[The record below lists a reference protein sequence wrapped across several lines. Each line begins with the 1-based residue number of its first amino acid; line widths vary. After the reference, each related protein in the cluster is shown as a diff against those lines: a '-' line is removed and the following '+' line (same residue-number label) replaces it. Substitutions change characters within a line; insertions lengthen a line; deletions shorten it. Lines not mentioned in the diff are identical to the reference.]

1 MNQSKPRMYNITR
14 RRLLAATTVASLSSL
29 AGCSSDNAV
38 AEAET
43 PDQREETPDDAP
55 EEETATSTPEP
66 ETEPELPPEVN
77 DLYVRSEY
85 GVNELDCGQMK
96 PYARVL
102 RDGENVIVTAGR
114 WAEQKCEQFT
124 FVSEKYD
131 EDTSTLK
138 LYVEW
143 GVNGNEGCGAECDR
157 GKVLFAAYNLDF
169 EVKGLEL
176 YLAENGNEAKL
187 AESWSR

>member
-29 AGCSSDNAV
+29 AGCSSDDAV

-43 PDQREETPDDAP
+43 PDRREETPEDAP
-55 EEETATSTPEP
+55 EEETGTSTPKPEP
-66 ETEPELPPEVN
+66 EPELPPEVN
-77 DLYVRSEY
+77 DLYVRPEY
-85 GVNELDCGQMK
+85 VVNELDCRQIK
-96 PYARVL
+96 PYARVH
-102 RDGENVIVTAGR
+102 RDGEYVIVTAGR

-124 FVSEKYD
+124 LVSEKYD

-138 LYVEW
+138 VYVEW
-143 GVNGNEGCGAECDR
+143 GVNGNEGCGAECAR
-157 GKVLFAAYNLDF
+157 GKVLLVGYNLDF

-176 YLAENGNEAKL
+176 YLAENGDEAKL

>member
-43 PDQREETPDDAP
+43 PDQREDTPDDAP
-55 EEETATSTPEP
+55 EDETATATPEP
-66 ETEPELPPEVN
+66 DPKPELPPEVN

-85 GVNELDCGQMK
+85 GVDELDCGQIK
-96 PYARVL
+96 PYSRVL
-102 RDGENVIVTAGR
+102 RDGQNIIVTAGR
-114 WAEQKCEQFT
+114 WAEKQCEQFT
-124 FVSEKYD
+124 FVREEYD
-131 EDTSTLK
+131 EDTASLQ

-143 GVNGNEGCGAECDR
+143 GVNGNEGCGAECAR
-157 GKVLFAAYNLDF
+157 GKTVFAAYDLEWD
-169 EVKGLEL
+169 VKRVEF
-176 YLAENGNEAKL
+176 YLAENGGEPQL